1 MSGRPHR
8 SLCGLGVALVLL
20 TSGCASMPAHGPVAL
35 APLPSA
41 TPTSVSTSISTSWDE
56 ELRGATRRVEAYD
69 WAMRQADLRATLIT
83 PRLRQAFA
91 REQARFHGRFARD
104 AAKELLAM
112 GVVDEGV
119 DATAI
124 ARPGNEE
131 QVLVVAALYVAE
143 QRHRDLAMK
152 GSIWDVALVVDGV
165 RVKPLAHW
173 CRAAEPPRLGVA
185 SGDRERPRDL
195 RRQLVS
201 RWGAPLSHVQPVPE
215 PTVACP
221 HRLGL
226 TPSSESCD
234 ELLSQMRFGSDTA
247 LVRAP

>member
-1 MSGRPHR
+1 MSGRSHR
-8 SLCGLGVALVLL
+8 SLCGLGVALALL
-20 TSGCASMPAHGPVAL
+20 TAGCASMPAHGPVAL
-35 APLPSA
+35 APLAATTPTVMS
-41 TPTSVSTSISTSWDE
+41 TPTSSSTSWDG

-91 REQARFHGRFARD
+91 REQTRFHGRFARD

-131 QVLVVAALYVAE
+131 QVLVVAAFYVAD

-165 RVKPLAHW
+165 RVKPLAIEPIRVTPSVQDLLPYVDRFDDLYLLRFPLVDAATGVEPLSL
-173 CRAAEPPRLGVA
+173 RASALHLEIA
-185 SGDRERPRDL
+185 SALATCD
-195 RRQLVS
+195 VS
-201 RWGAPLSHVQPVPE
+201 WSFEGAP
-215 PTVACP
+215 
-221 HRLGL
+221 R
-226 TPSSESCD
+226 
-234 ELLSQMRFGSDTA
+234 
-247 LVRAP
+247 